1 MTTLE
6 KVQDRIRGL
15 INERELKLEAVSQ
28 KRAALAES
36 AQALEEKLQ
45 QAAREMNTKA
55 YAAAKAEREECN
67 TEFEMLEELER
78 QIRKSELVT
87 EAESEQVIASLLAY
101 EQQLEEEYRKAVVE
115 HLQALDAL
123 SDQHRLAAADAETT
137 LNTWTSEIRANYI
150 NTRTTYQNGT
160 HRSPVPV
167 PIHPRGYF
175 GGRLVS
181 AIDKFLT
188 DKNLLEAAGLPY
200 KVRRTL

>member
-1 MTTLE
+1 M
-6 KVQDRIRGL
+6 
-15 INERELKLEAVSQ
+15 
-28 KRAALAES
+28 
-36 AQALEEKLQ
+36 
-45 QAAREMNTKA
+45 
-55 YAAAKAEREECN
+55 
-67 TEFEMLEELER
+67 
-78 QIRKSELVT
+78 
-87 EAESEQVIASLLAY
+87 LAY

-175 GGRLVS
+175 GGRLV
-181 AIDKFLT
+181 AAVDKFLT
-188 DKNLLEAAGLPY
+188 DKNLLEAAGLPF